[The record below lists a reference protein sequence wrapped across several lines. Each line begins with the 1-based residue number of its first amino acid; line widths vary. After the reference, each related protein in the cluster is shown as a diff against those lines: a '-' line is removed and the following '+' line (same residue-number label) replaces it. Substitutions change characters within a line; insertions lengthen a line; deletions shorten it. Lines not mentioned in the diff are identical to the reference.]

1 MCLASKCVWENQ
13 HVKCVSKIHYMFDLH
28 QFSIHVDV
36 GPRGTAIDVGMQ
48 MERDCEKNNTQN
60 CSTNQP
66 FTITNLYK
74 YNELLI

>member
-1 MCLASKCVWENQ
+1 M
-13 HVKCVSKIHYMFDLH
+13 
-28 QFSIHVDV
+28 
-36 GPRGTAIDVGMQ
+36 DVGMQ

-60 CSTNQP
+60 CTTNQP